1 MSPPDEPVIK
11 RDSDS
16 DPIRAIRTEEP
27 KAPFGQDEPNPNVVS
42 DAAKHDKDPGEQ
54 VDPGV
59 GGYGGRDPK
68 TDMPRVPSSPETQD
82 DPNQHGGA
90 PNTEREPPASH

>member
-11 RDSDS
+11 RESDS
-16 DPIRAIRTEEP
+16 APIRAIRTEEP
-27 KAPFGQDEPNPNVVS
+27 KAPFGQDEPNPDVVS
-42 DAAKHDKDPGEQ
+42 DAARDDKGPGEQ

-68 TDMPRVPSSPETQD
+68 TDMPRVPSAPETQD
-82 DPNQHGGA
+82 DPNQHSGA
-90 PNTEREPPASH
+90 PSTDHEPPASH